1 MPAACTL
8 LLLLLLGL
16 GLVPPAGSL
25 PLASP
30 RSLPPRLPPPPP
42 PPPSRSRFGR
52 PCSPPAAGHA
62 GSPVIE
68 SSHQVRR
75 SSDTEIRNSATLV
88 DSVELVTM
96 LAGSEERASLPAR
109 HGTVP
114 AAGRVTGH
122 VGPATGG
129 GDVTPSGAGPPDSP
143 SAGTATRLPA
153 HSRPPGDSQELPL
166 SLFTTQQHSRES
178 CPFTELEGCMQS
190 GDRRHPHTSSQEELN
205 PILHHDLWLRSLCG
219 SRTSEHLPLGLFIIF
234 TTFGGTVV
242 MRTRV
247 WSWHAQAASCCLSWR
262 CSVLNRGNMGDAA
275 VTLPIAYAAG
285 SHHHAVG
292 SRERGK
298 RALASPSTP
307 ADAESMLPVSAAI
320 STDSSKRTLGG
331 HRGAWDVTGFDN
343 AMRTVLLP
351 SSTETHHLGEP
362 SQFSLGTSSRTRS
375 CCRQSTGKGT
385 ASCGQRR
392 RVTAEDAVWASQ
404 PVSVLSFAFPH
415 CLAGTGGPSRPA
427 SGWVG
432 TELPGSPPTGTA
444 ATSPSPL
451 GSSRGT
457 LRPLPSTPLPGS
469 LGQPQSSPQAS
480 STQTGANHTMLHP
493 RDVTGDSTSPSL
505 TASPATNST
514 FGAVGSSYQ
523 PSNVS
528 AMERRVSDFP
538 TTSTSVSTTA
548 TKGGGRTLRSLPVST
563 RLADAAEISTSGTEI
578 TSSSDQTQSPGMS
591 LGAQGG
597 GGRGAIDP
605 LLTGSPSAS
614 ESASTTFSSN
624 YEPKSSPAAEEATL
638 HSDAHSADLPSVA
651 AGAPGSPRVTRGSA
665 TSTDPT
671 SSLGE
676 TFSSSRAGTHHP
688 NGSREATD
696 LPAPPGEPLLTS
708 SLSASEST
716 FRGVRSSHRPVNS
729 STTENNSLASSP
741 TSAFTSATAT
751 GSGGRSPRSAT
762 GSSRWAAEVST
773 SSSGM
778 YRTLDMIQSSSAS
791 SVRETYGVHGSRES
805 TDFTERVADPS
816 LTRSH
821 SPSEGPS
828 AATGSSHVSFSILST
843 ERRTDFPTTSAS
855 VSTTAAKG
863 GGRTLR
869 SLSASTRLAQTTE
882 ISTTGTEIISSPDHT
897 RSSLGAQGG
906 IGRGATMS
914 STDPLLTGSP
924 SASESPSPAEGTS
937 ATGGHLPD
945 APLTSMPSSVIAT
958 SSGERSTVPVSDT
971 HTASSA
977 AGSSAPAS
985 PRTSSLDVVLLPSS
999 SATESGR
1006 QSDVSQSD
1014 AGLSELPTKLLP
1026 AFSPSISVPSPS
1038 PSFSHQEGTSQ
1049 AAASH
1054 GTWSTVPDSSTS
1066 HPDTAGQPHTGPLP
1080 SSTAWPGAGHISP
1093 GQAGYSEPKV
1103 TLSSEVSTY
1112 FTATNE
1118 PSTVGS
1124 SHHSVSSSSAEER
1137 MSSPITDPVYSSS
1150 MSAGGR
1156 EKTLHLVT
1164 DGALAGGM
1172 ESSASYAETASSPGP
1187 AQPVSVEQS
1196 GTANTS
1202 TSSGGFAGFATE
1214 TLFTHSSKIPTY
1226 SSFQNDL
1233 TSFSSSHQP
1242 VSSIDAEKRT
1252 SVSHT
1257 DGTYISTTY
1266 TRGGERT
1273 LLSISNSSTS
1283 ADSSESSTFFSEIS
1297 NPSDSSKSSVA
1308 QDRRSNVSSDGGF
1321 VEPSTEPLLVH
1332 SSKPL
1337 TSASAG
1343 SVQNMTLFN
1352 TDSELLTTGRSSL
1365 SSSAFPASSSLSSLP
1380 HSLSSTPPPTYL
1392 FTSSESSEPLLSSV
1406 MASSPPLQALSS
1418 SLPTSSLLSPSYS
1431 LASLLPLFSSPS
1443 SVSQSNDSDQTST
1456 SVSTTV
1462 VRHVSSTAA
1471 MDGSSPR
1478 GNNKHNDVTPQPQNS
1493 TTFTASG
1500 SPLPT
1505 APTEQLGGHI
1515 ASVSAPVMVT
1525 ETASPSVATTH
1536 GDSFGKA
1543 TLLLTTAS
1551 DAPRAGPTD
1560 APLSPSP
1567 SATNHSVIIPAVA
1580 LTTVK
1585 PSVLT
1590 TPASHW
1596 PTPGDA
1602 STMKAHRAQTPT
1614 ATKHL
1619 YTTGE
1624 STEAVD
1630 PTTAR
1635 PGKVTEKNIP
1645 VTSPSEAP
1653 PTSKTTVSIATTL
1666 AATKPTTAPLSSSTA
1681 GLRMSS
1687 PATDVDKCLSN
1698 PCPALA
1704 TCNNTRGS
1712 YICQCPLGYELE
1724 KGKCNLVRIFIGQV
1738 PLKLNITHGKY
1749 AELLHVESEI
1759 LAMLNASLSVLPG
1772 YHHSTVKA
1780 TREANF
1786 VHVSVQSTFSL
1797 ASNVTF
1803 YDIVSSVKSY
1813 IRACK
1818 SPTEACQFISSLKP
1832 LHRVGSLC
1840 KQKDPECDKETSECT
1855 DFDGVA
1861 LCHCKSGYFKYNK
1874 MDHSCRAC
1882 EDGYKLENE
1891 TCVSCPFGLGG
1902 FNCGNPYQLIT
1913 VVIAAAGGGLL
1924 LIMGIALIV
1933 TCCRKNKNDISKLIF
1948 KSGDFQMSPYAE
1960 YPKNPRAQEW
1970 GRETIEMQENG
1981 STKNLLQMTD
1991 VYYSPTGLR
2000 NPELERNG
2008 LYPPYTGLPGS
2019 RHSCIYPGQYNP
2031 SFISDETR
2039 RRDYF

>member
-8 LLLLLLGL
+8 LLLLL

-30 RSLPPRLPPPPP
+30 RRLPPPPPP
-42 PPPSRSRFGR
+42 PPPSRSRLGR

-68 SSHQVRR
+68 SSHQAR
-75 SSDTEIRNSATLV
+75 SSDTEIRTSGPLMDT
-88 DSVELVTM
+88 VELVTT
-96 LAGSEERASLPAR
+96 LAGSREGALLPAR
-109 HGTVP
+109 HGAVP
-114 AAGRVTGH
+114 AVSGVTGH
-122 VGPATGG
+122 VGPPTGS
-129 GDVTPSGAGPPDSP
+129 GDVTPPEAGPPDSP
-143 SAGTATRLPA
+143 SARTATHLPVR
-153 HSRPPGDSQELPL
+153 HRPP
-166 SLFTTQQHSRES
+166 T
-178 CPFTELEGCMQS
+178 
-190 GDRRHPHTSSQEELN
+190 
-205 PILHHDLWLRSLCG
+205 
-219 SRTSEHLPLGLFIIF
+219 
-234 TTFGGTVV
+234 
-242 MRTRV
+242 
-247 WSWHAQAASCCLSWR
+247 
-262 CSVLNRGNMGDAA
+262 
-275 VTLPIAYAAG
+275 AG
-285 SHHHAVG
+285 SHHHAAG

-307 ADAESMLPVSAAI
+307 ATSERMPPVWEAVSTGSTERMLNGS
-320 STDSSKRTLGG
+320 
-331 HRGAWDVTGFDN
+331 HGAWDMVGFDN
-343 AMRTVLLP
+343 ETRTVLLP
-351 SSTETHHLGEP
+351 SSVETRH
-362 SQFSLGTSSRTRS
+362 LGTS
-375 CCRQSTGKGT
+375 
-385 ASCGQRR
+385 
-392 RVTAEDAVWASQ
+392 
-404 PVSVLSFAFPH
+404 
-415 CLAGTGGPSRPA
+415 GPSRPA

-432 TELPGSPPTGTA
+432 TEPPGSPPTGTA
-444 ATSPSPL
+444 ATSPSPS
-451 GSSRGT
+451 GSVRGT
-457 LRPLPSTPLPGS
+457 LQLLPTTPLPGS
-469 LGQPQSSPQAS
+469 PGQSQSSLQAS
-480 STQTGANHTMLHP
+480 STQTGANRTVLHP

-505 TASPATNST
+505 TVLPATDSA
-514 FGAVGSSYQ
+514 FGATGSSIRAAKNLRSGIQRTAPGSVAQPLASAPSSVAPAEGHFPGPSTEHQLAPSRPALESTATAIGSSYQ
-523 PSNVS
+523 PSNVL
-528 AMERRVSDFP
+528 ATERRVSDFP

-548 TKGGGRTLRSLPVST
+548 TKVGGRTLRSLPAST
-563 RLADAAEISTSGTEI
+563 RLTQTTEISTSGTEI
-578 TSSSDQTQSPGMS
+578 ASSSDQTRSPGMS
-591 LGAQGG
+591 VAAQG
-597 GGRGAIDP
+597 GGRGAADP
-605 LLTGSPSAS
+605 LLMGSPSAS

-624 YEPKSSPAAEEATL
+624 YEPKSIPAAEEATL
-638 HSDAHSADLPSVA
+638 YSDAHGADKPSVS
-651 AGAPGSPRVTRGSA
+651 AGVPGSPSDGHTAEVTGGSA
-665 TSTDPT
+665 TSTNPT
-671 SSLGE
+671 STLGGTSSSLG
-676 TFSSSRAGTHHP
+676 TGTHHP
-688 NGSREATD
+688 NDSREATD

-708 SLSASEST
+708 SLSASKST
-716 FRGVRSSHRPVNS
+716 SRGVRSSHQPVNS
-729 STTENNSLASSP
+729 STTEKIPLASSP
-741 TSAFTSATAT
+741 TSTFISATA
-751 GSGGRSPRSAT
+751 SSSSERSPRTAM

-778 YRTLDMIQSSSAS
+778 YGTSGTIRSSSAS
-791 SVRETYGVHGSRES
+791 SVRDTYGVRGFREII
-805 TDFTERVADPS
+805 DFTKRVADPS
-816 LTRSH
+816 LTHSH

-828 AATGSSHVSFSILST
+828 PATGSSHVSLSILST

-855 VSTTAAKG
+855 VSTTATKG

-869 SLSASTRLAQTTE
+869 SLPASTRLTQTTE
-882 ISTTGTEIISSPDHT
+882 ISATGTETISSPDHT
-897 RSSLGAQGG
+897 QSSLGAQAGD
-906 IGRGATMS
+906 GRGATALSM
-914 STDPLLTGSP
+914 DLLLTGSP
-924 SASESPSPAEGTS
+924 SALESASPAEGTS
-937 ATGGHLPD
+937 ATGGRLPD
-945 APLTSMPSSVIAT
+945 APLTSTPSSVMAT
-958 SSGERSTVPVSDT
+958 SGGERITVPVSDT
-971 HTASSA
+971 LAASNT
-977 AGSSAPAS
+977 AGSSTPAS
-985 PRTSSLDVVLLPSS
+985 PHTRSLDVVILPSS
-999 SATESGR
+999 SATEPGR
-1006 QSDVSQSD
+1006 QSNVSQSS
-1014 AGLSELPTKLLP
+1014 AGLDELATKPLP
-1026 AFSPSISVPSPS
+1026 AFPPGVSVSSPS
-1038 PSFSHQEGTSQ
+1038 PSASERGRRVSGAPTETTYVSATLSSHEEGTSQ
-1049 AAASH
+1049 AAANR
-1054 GTWSTVPDSSTS
+1054 GMWSTAAESPTS
-1066 HPDTAGQPHTGPLP
+1066 HLDTAGEPRTGPLP
-1080 SSTAWPGAGHISP
+1080 SSTTWPGPGHVSS
-1093 GQAGYSEPKV
+1093 GRAGYPEPKV
-1103 TLSSEVSTY
+1103 TLSSRVSTY
-1112 FTATNE
+1112 FSAASE
-1118 PSTVGS
+1118 PATVGS
-1124 SHHSVSSSSAEER
+1124 SHHSLSSSSAGER
-1137 MSSPITDPVYSSS
+1137 MSSPITDPAYSSS
-1150 MSAGGR
+1150 TSAGGGGR
-1156 EKTLHLVT
+1156 TLHSVT
-1164 DGALAGGM
+1164 GDVLAGGM
-1172 ESSASYAETASSPGP
+1172 ETSASYAEIASSPEP

-1196 GTANTS
+1196 GTANVS
-1202 TSSGGFAGFATE
+1202 AGGSGFAGFVTE
-1214 TLFTHSSKIPTY
+1214 TLFTRSSKTPTY

-1257 DGTYISTTY
+1257 DGTYISTSY

-1332 SSKPL
+1332 SSKLL

-1343 SVQNMTLFN
+1343 SVQNTTLFN

-1365 SSSAFPASSSLSSLP
+1365 SSAFPASSSLSSLH

-1392 FTSSESSEPLLSSV
+1392 FTSSESSEPLSSSV

-1443 SVSQSNDSDQTST
+1443 SVSQSNDSDQAST
-1456 SVSTTV
+1456 SIATTV
-1462 VRHVSSTAA
+1462 VRRVPSTAA
-1471 MDGSSPR
+1471 VAESSPR
-1478 GNNKHNDVTPQPQNS
+1478 ETSKHSVTHQPHHS
-1493 TTFTASG
+1493 TTFTSTG

-1505 APTEQLGGHI
+1505 GPMEQLGGRVV
-1515 ASVSAPVMVT
+1515 SVSAPVTVT
-1525 ETASPSVATTH
+1525 ETASPSAATTQE
-1536 GDSFGKA
+1536 GSFGKA
-1543 TLLLTTAS
+1543 TPLLTTAS
-1551 DAPRAGPTD
+1551 NSPQTKLTD

-1567 SATNHSVIIPAVA
+1567 SATNHSIIIPAVA

-1585 PSVLT
+1585 PPVLT

-1602 STMKAHRAQTPT
+1602 STMKAHRAQTST
-1614 ATKHL
+1614 ATKHV
-1619 YTTGE
+1619 YTTVE
-1624 STEAVD
+1624 SREAVD

-1635 PGKVTEKNIP
+1635 PGKVTEENIP

-1666 AATKPTTAPLSSSTA
+1666 AATKPTTVPLSSSTS
-1681 GLRMSS
+1681 GLKMSS

-1749 AELLHVESEI
+1749 TELLHVEGEI
-1759 LAMLNASLSVLPG
+1759 LGMLDASLSGLPG

-1780 TREANF
+1780 TRDANF

-1803 YDIVSSVKSY
+1803 YDVVSSVKSY

-1818 SPTEACQFISSLKP
+1818 APTEACQFISSLKP

-1861 LCHCKSGYFKYNK
+1861 LCQCKSGYFKYNK

>member
-1 MPAACTL
+1 MPAACT
-8 LLLLLLGL
+8 LLLLLGL

-25 PLASP
+25 PLASL
-30 RSLPPRLPPPPP
+30 RRLLPPIPP
-42 PPPSRSRFGR
+42 PPPSRSRLGR

-68 SSHQVRR
+68 SSHQARR
-75 SSDTEIRNSATLV
+75 SSDREIRTFGSLV

-96 LAGSEERASLPAR
+96 LARSRERALLPLK
-109 HGTVP
+109 HGAVP
-114 AAGRVTGH
+114 AARRVTGH
-122 VGPATGG
+122 VGPPASG
-129 GDVTPSGAGPPDSP
+129 GDVTPPGAGPPDSP

-153 HSRPPGDSQELPL
+153 CSLPP
-166 SLFTTQQHSRES
+166 
-178 CPFTELEGCMQS
+178 
-190 GDRRHPHTSSQEELN
+190 
-205 PILHHDLWLRSLCG
+205 
-219 SRTSEHLPLGLFIIF
+219 
-234 TTFGGTVV
+234 
-242 MRTRV
+242 
-247 WSWHAQAASCCLSWR
+247 
-262 CSVLNRGNMGDAA
+262 
-275 VTLPIAYAAG
+275 AAG

-307 ADAESMLPVSAAI
+307 AATEGTPPVLAAS
-320 STDSSKRTLGG
+320 STDLTERVLDGR
-331 HRGAWDVTGFDN
+331 HGAWDVAGFDN
-343 AMRTVLLP
+343 VTRTVLLP
-351 SSTETHHLGEP
+351 SSAG
-362 SQFSLGTSSRTRS
+362 SRR
-375 CCRQSTGKGT
+375 
-385 ASCGQRR
+385 
-392 RVTAEDAVWASQ
+392 
-404 PVSVLSFAFPH
+404 P
-415 CLAGTGGPSRPA
+415 GTGGPSQPA

-432 TELPGSPPTGTA
+432 TEQPGSPPTGTA
-444 ATSPSPL
+444 ATSPSPS
-451 GSSRGT
+451 GSNRAM

-469 LGQPQSSPQAS
+469 LGQPQSSPRAS
-480 STQTGANHTMLHP
+480 STQTGANHIMLHP
-493 RDVTGDSTSPSL
+493 RDVMGDSTSSSL
-505 TASPATNST
+505 TASPATDST
-514 FGAVGSSYQ
+514 FGAIGSSYQ

-528 AMERRVSDFP
+528 TTERRVSDFP
-538 TTSTSVSTTA
+538 TTSASISTTV
-548 TKGGGRTLRSLPVST
+548 TKGSGRTLRSLPAST
-563 RLADAAEISTSGTEI
+563 RLADAAEISTSGTQI
-578 TSSSDQTQSPGMS
+578 TSSSDQTWTPGMS
-591 LGAQGG
+591 LGAQRG
-597 GGRGAIDP
+597 GGRGATD
-605 LLTGSPSAS
+605 LLLMGSPSAS
-614 ESASTTFSSN
+614 ESASTTFSSSS
-624 YEPKSSPAAEEATL
+624 YEPESIPAAEEATL
-638 HSDAHSADLPSVA
+638 HSDAHNADMPSVA
-651 AGAPGSPRVTRGSA
+651 AWSPGSPANGHTTMVTRGSA

-671 SSLGE
+671 SSLRGI
-676 TFSSSRAGTHHP
+676 FSSSGAGTHRR
-688 NGSREATD
+688 NGSREATN

-716 FRGVRSSHRPVNS
+716 FRGVRSSHRPVNNS
-729 STTENNSLASSP
+729 ATEKNPLASSP
-741 TSAFTSATAT
+741 TNAFISATAT
-751 GSGGRSPRSAT
+751 GSDGRPLRSAT
-762 GSSRWAAEVST
+762 GSSLWAAEDST
-773 SSSGM
+773 SSSAT
-778 YRTLDMIQSSSAS
+778 YRTLGTIRSSSAS
-791 SVRETYGVHGSRES
+791 SVRETYGVHGSREI
-805 TDFTERVADPS
+805 TDFTERVAHPS

-828 AATGSSHVSFSILST
+828 PATGSSHVSFRILST
-843 ERRTDFPTTSAS
+843 ARRTDFPTTSTS
-855 VSTTAAKG
+855 VSTTATKG

-869 SLSASTRLAQTTE
+869 SLPASTRLAQTTE
-882 ISTTGTEIISSPDHT
+882 ISITGTETIRSPDHT
-897 RSSLGAQGG
+897 RSSLRAQGG
-906 IGRGATMS
+906 GGRGATML

-924 SASESPSPAEGTS
+924 SALEHASPAEGTL

-945 APLTSMPSSVIAT
+945 APLTSTPSSVIAT
-958 SSGERSTVPVSDT
+958 SGGERNTVPVSDAR
-971 HTASSA
+971 TASS
-977 AGSSAPAS
+977 STPIP
-985 PRTSSLDVVLLPSS
+985 PRTSSLDVVLLLSS
-999 SATESGR
+999 SATEPR
-1006 QSDVSQSD
+1006 KQSNVSQGG
-1014 AGLSELPTKLLP
+1014 AELGELLTKSLP

-1038 PSFSHQEGTSQ
+1038 PSASERGRRVSGTPTETTYVSSTLSSHEERTSQ
-1049 AAASH
+1049 AAANH
-1054 GTWSTVPDSSTS
+1054 GMWSTVAESPTS
-1066 HPDTAGQPHTGPLP
+1066 HPDMAGEPRTGPLL
-1080 SSTAWPGAGHISP
+1080 SSTAWPGVGHVSS
-1093 GQAGYSEPKV
+1093 GRKGYPEPKV
-1103 TLSSEVSTY
+1103 TLSSRVSTY
-1112 FTATNE
+1112 FSAAAE
-1118 PSTVGS
+1118 PSAASS
-1124 SHHSVSSSSAEER
+1124 SHESLSSSSTEER
-1137 MSSPITDPVYSSS
+1137 MFSPITDPVYSSS
-1150 MSAGGR
+1150 TSAGTGER
-1156 EKTLHLVT
+1156 MLHLVT
-1164 DGALAGGM
+1164 DGMLAGGTD
-1172 ESSASYAETASSPGP
+1172 SSASYAETASSPGP
-1187 AQPVSVEQS
+1187 AQPVEQS

-1202 TSSGGFAGFATE
+1202 TSSRGFTGLVTE

-1242 VSSIDAEKRT
+1242 ISSINTEKRT

-1308 QDRRSNVSSDGGF
+1308 QDRRSNVSSDGSF

-1332 SSKPL
+1332 SSKLL

-1343 SVQNMTLFN
+1343 SVQNTTLFN
-1352 TDSELLTTGRSSL
+1352 TDSDLLTTGRSSL
-1365 SSSAFPASSSLSSLP
+1365 SSSAFPVSSSLSSLH
-1380 HSLSSTPPPTYL
+1380 HSVSSTPPTTYL
-1392 FTSSESSEPLLSSV
+1392 FTSSESSEPLSSSV
-1406 MASSPPLQALSS
+1406 MASSPSLQALSS

-1443 SVSQSNDSDQTST
+1443 TISQSNDSDQAST
-1456 SVSTTV
+1456 SVTTTV
-1462 VRHVSSTAA
+1462 VRQVSSTAA
-1471 MDGSSPR
+1471 AAGSSPR
-1478 GNNKHNDVTPQPQNS
+1478 GTNKHNVMQQPQNN
-1493 TTFTASG
+1493 TTFTSTG

-1505 APTEQLGGHI
+1505 VPMEQLGGHI
-1515 ASVSAPVMVT
+1515 ISVSASATVT
-1525 ETASPSVATTH
+1525 EATSPRAATTQ
-1536 GDSFGKA
+1536 GGSFGKA
-1543 TLLLTTAS
+1543 MPLLTTTS
-1551 DAPRAGPTD
+1551 DAPRAGLTD
-1560 APLSPSP
+1560 APLSPLP
-1567 SATNHSVIIPAVA
+1567 SATNHSIIVPAVA

-1585 PSVLT
+1585 PLVLT
-1590 TPASHW
+1590 TLASHQ

-1602 STMKAHRAQTPT
+1602 STTKAHRPQMPT
-1614 ATKHL
+1614 ATKHV

-1635 PGKVTEKNIP
+1635 PGRVTEENIP

-1653 PTSKTTVSIATTL
+1653 PTSKTAVSIATTL
-1666 AATKPTTAPLSSSTA
+1666 AATKPTTAPPSSSTA

-1704 TCNNTRGS
+1704 TCNNSRGS

-1738 PLKLNITHGKY
+1738 PLKFNITHGKY
-1749 AELLHVESEI
+1749 AELLHIEGEI
-1759 LAMLNASLSVLPG
+1759 LAMLNASLWGLPG

-1803 YDIVSSVKSY
+1803 YDVVSSVKSY

-1818 SPTEACQFISSLKP
+1818 SPTEACQFMSSLKP

-1861 LCHCKSGYFKYNK
+1861 LCQCKSGYFKYNK